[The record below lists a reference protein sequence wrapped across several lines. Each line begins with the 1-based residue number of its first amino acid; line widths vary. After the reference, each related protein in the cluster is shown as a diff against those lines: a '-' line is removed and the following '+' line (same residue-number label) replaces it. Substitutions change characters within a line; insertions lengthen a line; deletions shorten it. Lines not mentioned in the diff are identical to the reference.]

1 MRILNF
7 GSLNIDE
14 VFSVDSFVK
23 PGQTISSDG
32 FSQNCGGKGL
42 NQTIAIARAG
52 VKIYHAGAV
61 GRNDNQMFMDL
72 LLKDNVDT
80 NYIDTD
86 HSHSGKAFIQC
97 DKSGQNCI
105 VLYKGANHEIT
116 KAYIDKVLS
125 NFEEGDIIVL
135 QNEISNVDY
144 IIRKAKEVG
153 MTICFN
159 PSPVTPQLKVY
170 PIELVD
176 YLILNEI
183 EGEELTGEKEYKNII
198 EKLLKINEN
207 MKIILTLGEKGC
219 IYGDKEVTLKQDIFK
234 VKVADT
240 TAAGDTF
247 MGYTVSCIF
256 EGKDMSQ
263 TLKIASA
270 ASALAVTKNG
280 AAVSI
285 PYMKDVIEF
294 MKG

>member
-14 VFSVDSFVK
+14 VFSVNSFVK
-23 PGQTISSDG
+23 PGQTISSNG

-42 NQTIAIARAG
+42 NQTVAISRAG
-52 VKIYHAGAV
+52 SKVFHAGAV

-72 LLKDNVDT
+72 LSKDDVDIT
-80 NYIDTD
+80 FIDTD
-86 HSHSGKAFIQC
+86 HKHSGKAFIQC
-97 DKSGQNCI
+97 DKNGQNCI
-105 VLYKGANHEIT
+105 VLYRGANHEIT
-116 KAYIDKVLS
+116 KDYIDKVLS
-125 NFEEGDIIVL
+125 NFEKNDIIVL

-144 IIRKAKEVG
+144 IIEKAHEIG

-159 PSPVTPQLKVY
+159 PSPVTPEMKSY
-170 PIELVD
+170 PIEKVD

-183 EGEELTGEKEYKNII
+183 EGEELTGEKDYKKII
-198 EKLLKINEN
+198 LKLLKINEN

-219 IYGDKEVTLKQDIFK
+219 IYGDREVTLNQDIFS
-234 VKVADT
+234 VQVADT

-247 MGYTVSCIF
+247 MGYTVSCIYDD
-256 EGKDMSQ
+256 KDMTQ

-285 PYMKDVIEF
+285 PHMKDVIEF
-294 MKG
+294 TKR

>member
-23 PGQTISSDG
+23 PGQTISSKG

-42 NQTIAIARAG
+42 NQTVAIARAG
-52 VKIYHAGAV
+52 CRVFHAGAV

-72 LLKDNVDT
+72 LLKDDIDT
-80 NYIDTD
+80 SFIDTD

-97 DKSGQNCI
+97 DKNGQNCI
-105 VLYKGANHEIT
+105 VLYSGANREIT
-116 KAYIDKVLS
+116 KNSVDNVLS
-125 NFEEGDIIVL
+125 NFEKGDIIVL
-135 QNEISNVDY
+135 QNEISSVDY
-144 IIRKAKEVG
+144 IIEKAKLIG

-159 PSPVTPQLKVY
+159 PSPVTPELKNY
-170 PIELVD
+170 PIEKVD

-183 EGEELTGEKEYKNII
+183 EGEELTGEKEYNEII
-198 EKLLKINEN
+198 KKLLEINKY

-219 IYGDKEVTLKQDIFK
+219 IYGDSEVTLNQDIFN
-234 VKVADT
+234 VKVVDT

-247 MGYTVSCIF
+247 MGYTVSCIA
-256 EGKDMSQ
+256 ENKDIAQ

-294 MKG
+294 INR

>member
-32 FSQNCGGKGL
+32 FAQNCGGKGL
-42 NQTIAIARAG
+42 NQTVAIARSG
-52 VKIYHAGAV
+52 NEVFHAGAV
-61 GRNDNQMFMDL
+61 GRNDNEMFMDL
-72 LLKDNVDT
+72 LSKDNVNT
-80 NYIDTD
+80 TFIDTD

-97 DKSGQNCI
+97 DKNGQNCI
-105 VLYKGANHEIT
+105 VLNSGANNEIT
-116 KAYIDKVLS
+116 KNYIDKVLS
-125 NFEEGDIIVL
+125 NFEKGDIIVL

-144 IIRKAKEVG
+144 IIDKSHENS

-159 PSPVTPQLKVY
+159 PSPVTPQLKKY
-170 PIELVD
+170 PIEKVD

-183 EGEELTGEKEYKNII
+183 EGEELTGEKDFNKII
-198 EKLLKINEN
+198 AKLLKINEN

-219 IYGDKEVTLKQDIFK
+219 IYGDSEVTLNQDIFN

-247 MGYTVSCIF
+247 MGYTVGCICN
-256 EGKDMSQ
+256 GKDMTQ

-285 PYMKDVIEF
+285 PHMKDVIEF
-294 MKG
+294 IKS